1 MSLAK
6 WFHSYHALLTQI
18 AVILL
23 IHAFLIIVVRL
34 VGLRLIKKVAERA
47 QPLREA
53 LYRANHSPVI
63 ACIVLSA
70 VFLIVRRI
78 NEQIHAAVLSSGL
91 DPALQVGILLVMA
104 WACWNLVTIYPLI
117 RRRHGHDVN
126 PLIAD
131 LAEKFARFLL
141 VMLFGLMILHTLNFS
156 IASLLTFGGVA
167 GIALGFA
174 AQGVVSNVFGA
185 MVVYM
190 DQPFKVG
197 EWIVLPELN
206 ISGTVEHIGWRSTK
220 VRAFD
225 SRPYYVPNNIF
236 NTNVVQTPQ
245 RMRARRI
252 DQTVPVRYCDADRLP
267 VILRELR
274 AFIHNHPRID
284 HSQSEMIYFTNYGPH
299 SLDILI
305 YCFVA
310 SVQWGE
316 SLAVQE
322 DVLLNAARIIRR
334 NGGELALPI
343 TRVQML
349 TVPSDPGSASEV
361 ASPVG

>member
-6 WFHSYHALLTQI
+6 WFDLYQAILIQI
-18 AVILL
+18 GAILL
-23 IHAFLIIVVRL
+23 IHAALILAVRM
-34 VGLRLIKKVAERA
+34 VGSRLIKNVSARA

-53 LYRANHSPVI
+53 IYRAMHSPVV
-63 ACIVLSA
+63 AWIVLSA
-70 VFLIVRRI
+70 AFLIVRRI
-78 NEQIHAAVLSSGL
+78 NERIHAAVLSRGL

-117 RRRHGHDVN
+117 RRRHGHEIN

-141 VMLFGLMILHTLNFS
+141 VMLFGLMILRALNFS

-167 GIALGFA
+167 GVALGFA

-185 MVVYM
+185 IVVYM

-197 EWIVLPELN
+197 EWIFIPQLN

-225 SRPYYVPNNIF
+225 TRPYYIPNNIF
-236 NTNVVQTPQ
+236 NTNVVQTPT
-245 RMRARRI
+245 RMQARRI
-252 DQTVPVRYCDADRLP
+252 DQTVPIRYSDADRLP
-267 VILRELR
+267 VILNELR
-274 AFIHNHPRID
+274 AFIHTHPGINHN
-284 HSQSEMIYFTNYGPH
+284 QSEMIYFTNYGPH

-305 YCFVA
+305 YCFA
-310 SVQWGE
+310 ATTQWGE

-322 DVLLNAARIIRR
+322 DVLLNTARIIRR
-334 NGGELALPI
+334 NGGDLALPI
-343 TRVQML
+343 TRVQMQ
-349 TVPSDPGSASEV
+349 PMAPDASSVGEV
-361 ASPVG
+361 ALPVG